1 MLQPENRLK
10 KVRDFNLLMKYGH
23 WLNGRFLDIKYVKL
37 AKIIDFSP
45 KNEEPGKF
53 TRQLK
58 LAFTVGLKIDKR
70 AVVRNRLRRQMR
82 EVVRLLI
89 KANKLQSGYYVI
101 LVAKKEILKAEYL
114 DIKMDIETL
123 LAQAMIML

>member
-1 MLQPENRLK
+1 
-10 KVRDFNLLMKYGH
+10 
-23 WLNGRFLDIKYVKL
+23 
-37 AKIIDFSP
+37 
-45 KNEEPGKF
+45 
-53 TRQLK
+53 
-58 LAFTVGLKIDKR
+58 
-70 AVVRNRLRRQMR
+70 
-82 EVVRLLI
+82 LLI